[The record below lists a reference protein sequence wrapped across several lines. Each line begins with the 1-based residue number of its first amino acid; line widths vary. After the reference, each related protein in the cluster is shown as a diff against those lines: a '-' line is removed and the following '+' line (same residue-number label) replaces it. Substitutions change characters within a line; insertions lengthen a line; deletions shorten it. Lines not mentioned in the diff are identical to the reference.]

1 MYSEKNVMIYGK
13 KSAYKSKEKKG
24 KMQLEDCKPSPI
36 ICKPFIIQSHCN
48 DSNQCSQFG
57 EFLLDS
63 NAKTG
68 TETNASLSPH
78 YQIGFLNFKLFHL

>member
-36 ICKPFIIQSHCN
+36 ICKPFII
-48 DSNQCSQFG
+48 
-57 EFLLDS
+57 
-63 NAKTG
+63 
-68 TETNASLSPH
+68 
-78 YQIGFLNFKLFHL
+78 